1 MKIRESLFTG
11 KHIVPLFVV
20 AVAAMGC
27 GGKAASGS
35 SDGNIED
42 AAQRVID
49 LNANPPQLHLVEPGV
64 SAKAATQAGAANGAN
79 AAPAGAAGQAG
90 AAANGGTADHYDALG
105 KLDPNGSYDRSGSLL
120 PGVVL
125 TPVQERTDAMARM
138 NGIKAT
144 LMAELDQVRA
154 RLKAGK
160 QAKEAADSDKQRAA
174 ELGQGLERV
183 NRTLKAMGGATDATW
198 AQMREAQLKEVGE
211 VRDWWN
217 KYMAGR
223 NAEAKQ

>member
-20 AVAAMGC
+20 AVATMGC
-27 GGKAASGS
+27 GGKAGSGS
-35 SDGNIED
+35 SVGNIED

-64 SAKAATQAGAANGAN
+64 SAKAATQAGAAKGTNTV
-79 AAPAGAAGQAG
+79 PAGAAGQAD
-90 AAANGGTADHYDALG
+90 AAAIGGTADHYDALG